1 MEESTQVRMKQLVE
15 QLNSYSHAYYMTQ
28 APQVSDVEYDALF
41 DELLELE
48 RQTGETLAD
57 SPTRRVGAEPVA
69 SFLPHR
75 HIGRLWSLD
84 KVKTEEALEEWVKK
98 ARSACLSQGFPAPS
112 FALEYKFDGLTV
124 NLTYRSGALVQ
135 GATRGNG
142 VVGEGI
148 LEQIKTV
155 RRVPLTIPFQGE
167 LEVQGECFMRLS
179 VLERLNQSG
188 DERLKNARNAAAGA
202 LRNLDPKVT
211 ASRSLDLFCYNVGYI
226 VGETFK
232 RQEEMLA
239 FLAGNGFPISP
250 YVRYCT
256 DAQELMRQIELAE
269 RERDSLD
276 FLIDGMVVK
285 VSDFAARAQL
295 GYTDRFPRWAIAYKF
310 AAEQAQTRVLDVTW
324 EVGRTGKL
332 TPLAHLS
339 PVELAGATI
348 RRATLNN
355 IGDIER
361 KKVKVGSVVLV
372 RRSND
377 VIPEILGAVENG
389 EDSKEIFAPEF
400 CPACS
405 SPVEQRGAHL
415 FCPNSLSCRPQIVG
429 RLAHY
434 ASRDAMDI
442 DTFSTK
448 TADLLAEQI
457 GLADIPSLYEIAH
470 TDLSGLPGFGQ
481 KRAQKLVEAIGN
493 SRQCTLGAFLY
504 ALGIPN
510 VGTKT
515 AHDVAEHLHT
525 LENVRAASFE
535 ELQLIPEVGEIV
547 AASVVGFFAN
557 PLIRRQ
563 VDRLLEHGVTPGPHY
578 ETADVKPLLGKTVV
592 ITGTLEGLSRRD
604 AQALVEG
611 AGASVSSS
619 VSKKTDYV
627 VVGEDAG
634 SKLGKARELGIR
646 TLSMQELLALIGGQ
660 RNEGVQGV

>member
-1 MEESTQVRMKQLVE
+1 MKDLVE
-15 QLNSYSHAYYMTQ
+15 QLNAYSHAYYMTK
-28 APQVSDVEYDALF
+28 APLVSDAEYDALF

-48 RQTGETLAD
+48 RETGETPAD

-69 SFLPHR
+69 AFLPHR

-98 ARSACLSQGFPAPS
+98 ARSACIAQGFSTPS

-124 NLTYRSGALVQ
+124 NLTYRDGALVQ

-142 VVGEGI
+142 MTGEGI

-179 VLERLNQSG
+179 VLEKLNQSG

-211 ASRSLDLFCYNVGYI
+211 ASRMLDLFCYNVGHI
-226 VGETFK
+226 EGETLTN
-232 RQEEMLA
+232 QGEMLA
-239 FLAGNGFPISP
+239 FLEKNGFPVSP
-250 YVRYCT
+250 YVRYCAET
-256 DAQELMRQIELAE
+256 AELMKEIELVE

-285 VSDFAARAQL
+285 VFDFAARAGM

-310 AAEQAQTRVLDVTW
+310 AAEEATTSVLDVTW

-361 KKVKVGSVVLV
+361 KNVRVGSVVLI

-389 EDSKEIFAPEF
+389 EDSKEISAPEV
-400 CPACS
+400 CPACGS
-405 SPVEQRGAHL
+405 SVEQRGAHL
-415 FCPNSLSCRPQIVG
+415 YCPNSLSCRPQIVG

-448 TADLLAEQI
+448 TADLLAEQL
-457 GLADIPSLYEIAH
+457 GLADIPSLYELAEA
-470 TDLSGLPGFGQ
+470 DLSGLPGFGQ
-481 KRAQKLVEAIGN
+481 KRAQKLVEAIKS
-493 SRQCTLGAFLY
+493 SRDCTLGAFLY

-515 AHDVAEHLHT
+515 AQDIAEHLHT

-535 ELQLIPEVGEIV
+535 ELQQIPEVGEIV
-547 AASVVGFFAN
+547 ASSVVGFFEN
-557 PLIRRQ
+557 PMIRRQ
-563 VDRLLEHGVTPGPHY
+563 IDRLLEHGVTPRPHY
-578 ETADVKPLLGKTVV
+578 ETAEAKPLLGKTVV
-592 ITGTLEGLSRRD
+592 ITGTLEGLSRRE
-604 AQALVEG
+604 AEALVAG
-611 AGASVSSS
+611 AGADVSSS
-619 VSKKTDYV
+619 VSKKTDFL

-634 SKLGKARELGIR
+634 SKLDKARELGIR
-646 TLSMQELLALIGGQ
+646 TLSLQELLTLI
-660 RNEGVQGV
+660 GVQGS